1 MSGEKEKPYGYCRE
15 CGAPFYQND
24 TFCSECGHDL
34 SKLKK
39 SITQSKNSSQRLN
52 SSKKKRTSSRMQ
64 KSGKKDR
71 KRSLWY

>member
-39 SITQSKNSSQRLN
+39 SITQAKNSSQRLN
-52 SSKKKRTSSRMQ
+52 K
-64 KSGKKDR
+64 
-71 KRSLWY
+71 